1 MNKYKPPKSALSE
14 LIIIFSLLAILVFS
28 DRPVFAN
35 SESARDSRVNLN
47 TGYGALKLFLSDEQY
62 LSIIRRTKA
71 VLMFKGIGESSKQL
85 IDDISDT
92 SAMALEQLEY
102 LASAKPAILTEEFSD
117 DAITMSTFDA
127 MRMTTAKELLFSG
140 DDFEKSLLLSQA
152 QILGVISHLLRQ
164 IEQQEPNLKRRDW
177 LGKLAGRY
185 EEYYRKVYACLRVT
199 GPADV

>member
-1 MNKYKPPKSALSE
+1 MNKYKPPKSALRE
-14 LIIIFSLLAILVFS
+14 LIIIFSLLGILVFS
-28 DRPVFAN
+28 DRPVFAY
-35 SESARDSRVNLN
+35 SESAHDRRVNLN

-62 LSIIRRTKA
+62 LTIIRRTKA

-102 LASAKPAILTEEFSD
+102 LASAKPAILTEEFSE
-117 DAITMSTFDA
+117 DAIAMTTLEA
-127 MRMTTAKELLFSG
+127 MRMTTARELLFSG

-164 IEQQEPNLKRRDW
+164 IEQQEPNLRRRDW
-177 LGKLAGRY
+177 LGKLAERY
-185 EEYYRKVYACLRVT
+185 EQYYRQVYARIT
-199 GPADV
+199 ITKPAGA